1 MPGVGMTLIF
11 YFRYGAYISPRA
23 EADLS
28 PRLQVGR
35 KTRISSFVKIKVA
48 DGPVHIGQRCAIA
61 SGTFISSGEAGTYI
75 GDDCLIGPNCAIVS
89 SSYRYEKLD
98 VPLEKQGHKSLGTH
112 IGNNVFVGSNCSI
125 LDGAVIEDNVMIG
138 AQSLVSGR
146 IPKNSIAQGNP
157 VRVAFT
163 RR

>member
-1 MPGVGMTLIF
+1 MTLIF
-11 YFRYGAYISPRA
+11 YFRYGAFISPRA

-28 PRLQVGR
+28 PRLSVGA

-61 SGTFISSGEAGTYI
+61 AGTFISSGEAGTYI

-89 SSYRYEKLD
+89 SAYRYDELD
-98 VPLEKQGHKSLGTH
+98 VPLEKQGHKSQGTY

-125 LDGAVIEDNVMIG
+125 LDGAIIEDNVIIA
-138 AQSLVSGR
+138 AQSLVSSK
-146 IPKNSIAQGNP
+146 IPKNSVAQGNP
-157 VRVAFT
+157 ARVAFT